1 MALVIGGLLF
11 TVGVISAVFVRRPWR
26 ILLGLLIACG
36 VEYID
41 YRGYGSYLLLY
52 SNRGHWQPMIVV
64 SFILFFAGGV
74 TLASTLRLLLSGE
87 EKEPKPRQFH
97 GTLKS

>member
-1 MALVIGGLLF
+1 MALAIGGLF
-11 TVGVISAVFVRRPWR
+11 FIVGAISAIYVRRPWR
-26 ILLGLLIACG
+26 ILLGLVVACL
-36 VEYID
+36 VELVD

-52 SNRGHWQPMIVV
+52 SNKGHWQPLIVV

-74 TLASTLRLLLSGE
+74 TLASTFRLLLNGE
-87 EKEPKPRQFH
+87 EKKSKPRSFQ